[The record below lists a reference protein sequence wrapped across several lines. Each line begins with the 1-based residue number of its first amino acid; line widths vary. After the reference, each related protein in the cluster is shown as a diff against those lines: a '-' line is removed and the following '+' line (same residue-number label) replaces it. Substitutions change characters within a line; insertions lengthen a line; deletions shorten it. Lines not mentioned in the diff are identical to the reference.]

1 MNNCLKAKFYA
12 AKRERQIEISAK
24 RFTDIYEI
32 VFGDDGI
39 NRYTHEELKDKLNE
53 LYDCYLWMCEYG
65 NELKMKDDLYKGGF
79 LNWEKDNE

>member
-1 MNNCLKAKFYA
+1 MTNKEKFYA
-12 AKRERQIEISAK
+12 DKKEKIRTERL
-24 RFTDIYEI
+24 TDIYEI

-53 LYDCYLWMCEYG
+53 MYDCYLWMCEYG

-79 LNWEKDNE
+79 LNWEKDNG

>member
-1 MNNCLKAKFYA
+1 MTNKEKFYA
-12 AKRERQIEISAK
+12 DKKEKIRTERL
-24 RFTDIYEI
+24 TDIYEI

-53 LYDCYLWMCEYG
+53 MYDCYLWMCEYG

-79 LNWEKDNE
+79 LNWEEV

>member
-1 MNNCLKAKFYA
+1 MTNKEKFYA
-12 AKRERQIEISAK
+12 DKKEKIRTERL
-24 RFTDIYEI
+24 TDIYEI

-79 LNWEKDNE
+79 INLEEV

>member
-1 MNNCLKAKFYA
+1 MTNKEYFYA
-12 AKRERQIEISAK
+12 AKRAQAREISDK
-24 RFTDIYEI
+24 RFADIYEI

-53 LYDCYLWMCEYG
+53 MYDCYLWMCEYG

>member
-1 MNNCLKAKFYA
+1 MTNKEKFYA
-12 AKRERQIEISAK
+12 DKKEKIRTERL
-24 RFTDIYEI
+24 TDIYEI

-39 NRYTHEELKDKLNE
+39 TRYTHDELKDKLNE
-53 LYDCYLWMCEYG
+53 MYDCYLWMCEYG

>member
-1 MNNCLKAKFYA
+1 MTNKEKFYA
-12 AKRERQIEISAK
+12 DKKEKIRTERL
-24 RFTDIYEI
+24 TDIYEI

-39 NRYTHEELKDKLNE
+39 NRYTHDELKDKLNE
-53 LYDCYLWMCEYG
+53 MYDCYLWMCEYG

>member
-1 MNNCLKAKFYA
+1 MTNKEKFYA
-12 AKRERQIEISAK
+12 DKKEKIRTERL
-24 RFTDIYEI
+24 TDIYEI

-53 LYDCYLWMCEYG
+53 MYDCYLWMCEYG

>member
-1 MNNCLKAKFYA
+1 MTNKEKFYA
-12 AKRERQIEISAK
+12 DKKEKIRTERL
-24 RFTDIYEI
+24 TDIYEI

-53 LYDCYLWMCEYG
+53 MYDCYLWMCEYG

-79 LNWEKDNE
+79 LNWEDE